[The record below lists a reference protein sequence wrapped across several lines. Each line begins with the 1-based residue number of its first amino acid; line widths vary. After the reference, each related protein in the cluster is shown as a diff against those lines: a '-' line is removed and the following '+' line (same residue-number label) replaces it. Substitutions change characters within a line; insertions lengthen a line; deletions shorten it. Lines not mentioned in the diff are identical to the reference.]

1 MLNLTTRSVSRNEA
15 VFRHNQPWDMV
26 YIVKSGELSLRLPL
40 PVLYPAEPDVE
51 VCTVCPQLFALNC
64 LPST

>member
-1 MLNLTTRSVSRNEA
+1 MSRNEA

-51 VCTVCPQLFALNC
+51 VCSVCPQLFALN
-64 LPST
+64 